1 MDRRNA
7 LYKLFRRNKLTVSW
21 EAFKAQR
28 NRVTSLQRKAKKD
41 YFHRL
46 LRKRTHPSTLWNT
59 LKAAGVSTSPAD
71 NWSSFNMSTSH
82 IANTLNDHFVTISSA
97 VTGSCVSLS
106 PPDVAPSKPTLSLVS
121 TTPAWCEN
129 VLVSLKPRCSPG
141 LDGIPSSALIAGRSV
156 ICFPLS
162 SILNSS
168 ITSSIFPEPWKCAWV
183 KPLHK
188 GGDRASPSNYRPIS
202 LLPVCSKLLE
212 KCVQQQ
218 LSSYL
223 HCNDLLFPYQSGFRP
238 THSTQTLL
246 LHCLNTWYMA
256 LDRKQYVGVVFLD
269 ISKAFDTVNH
279 DLLLTKLSQLGLS
292 PSASS
297 WFRSYLSNRSQ
308 VTRVGDSFSS
318 LGFPTSGVPQGSV
331 LGPSLFSAFINDLPS
346 VLPSDSIVLFA
357 DDTAIYIISSNFA
370 SLKSSLQLCLN
381 LSSLWMANNGLQLNT
396 SKTKCM
402 LLHSSRM
409 KMDTNLTL
417 HVDGMVVE
425 QVRVFK
431 YLGVLINDTLT
442 WSDHVNMVCTK
453 VSRSLNLL
461 RRLSWFLPQSLLL
474 LYLKSYILPSFD
486 YCDIAWSGCTQE
498 ESRRLE
504 SLLNFGCKIVLRRC
518 RFSSSSTALQELQ
531 LTNLASRRK
540 LHMAQCMFRCLSS
553 QSPPYLSQL
562 FSPASSHY
570 KTRSSSTSQLNL
582 PLVRTTLGQK
592 AFSFAGASL
601 WRSLPPQVRTTKDLN
616 LFSDLCRDIFK
627 TT

>member
-1 MDRRNA
+1 M
-7 LYKLFRRNKLTVSW
+7 SW
-21 EAFKAQR
+21 EAFKIQR

-82 IANTLNDHFVTISSA
+82 IADTLNDHFVTISSA
-97 VTGSCVSLS
+97 LTGSCVSLS

-129 VLVSLKPRCSPG
+129 VLASLKPRCSPG

-188 GGDRASPSNYRPIS
+188 DGDRASPSNYRPIS

-256 LDRKQYVGVVFLD
+256 FKQYVGVVFLD
-269 ISKAFDTVNH
+269 ISKAFDTVYH

-292 PSASS
+292 P
-297 WFRSYLSNRSQ
+297 LPL
-308 VTRVGDSFSS
+308 
-318 LGFPTSGVPQGSV
+318 LGFDLISQIVHRLLESV
-331 LGPSLFSAFINDLPS
+331 ILSPLLDFPLLVCHKVLCLVLYSFLPSSMICPVSCLLTPLFSLLMTLPS
-346 VLPSDSIVLFA
+346 TSSA
-357 DDTAIYIISSNFA
+357 AI
-370 SLKSSLQLCLN
+370 
-381 LSSLWMANNGLQLNT
+381 
-396 SKTKCM
+396 
-402 LLHSSRM
+402 
-409 KMDTNLTL
+409 
-417 HVDGMVVE
+417 
-425 QVRVFK
+425 
-431 YLGVLINDTLT
+431 
-442 WSDHVNMVCTK
+442 
-453 VSRSLNLL
+453 
-461 RRLSWFLPQSLLL
+461 LLL
-474 LYLKSYILPSFD
+474 
-486 YCDIAWSGCTQE
+486 
-498 ESRRLE
+498 
-504 SLLNFGCKIVLRRC
+504 
-518 RFSSSSTALQELQ
+518 
-531 LTNLASRRK
+531 
-540 LHMAQCMFRCLSS
+540 
-553 QSPPYLSQL
+553 
-562 FSPASSHY
+562 
-570 KTRSSSTSQLNL
+570 
-582 PLVRTTLGQK
+582 
-592 AFSFAGASL
+592 
-601 WRSLPPQVRTTKDLN
+601 
-616 LFSDLCRDIFK
+616 
-627 TT
+627 